1 MSVRE
6 NWSHP
11 LSGIGPMVILG
22 VEFYVHIE
30 EVVTRTE
37 SSIIES
43 AVEVVKVSEIRKE
56 VSSPN

>member
-1 MSVRE
+1 
-6 NWSHP
+6 
-11 LSGIGPMVILG
+11 MVIRG

-30 EVVTRTE
+30 EIVTRTE